1 MQAFQLA
8 LECHQYQELWVIMR
22 LFFDLM
28 LKYVSK
34 CLDCRR
40 LCCLSGVVDVV
51 VVELPLTLE
60 DDIRSA
66 KAARGRCKS

>member
-1 MQAFQLA
+1 
-8 LECHQYQELWVIMR
+8 MR

-34 CLDCRR
+34 YLDCRR
-40 LCCLSGVVDVV
+40 LCCLSGVVD

-66 KAARGRCKS
+66 KAARGRCKN